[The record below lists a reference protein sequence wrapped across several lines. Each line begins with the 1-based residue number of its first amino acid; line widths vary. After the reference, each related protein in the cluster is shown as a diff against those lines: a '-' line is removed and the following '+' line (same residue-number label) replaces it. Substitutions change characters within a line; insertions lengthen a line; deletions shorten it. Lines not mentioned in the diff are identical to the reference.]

1 MITSISILSH
11 ATGPKS
17 NMGQLVDE
25 GGGLVPFSLSSPPFP
40 TPLKVVI
47 PLLEREERPGHVLPS
62 PSLIVVDHLTWKT
75 KKNGTKSKREKK
87 KKGEGASDR
96 VAACHTKKLASYS
109 KLMEVFVTRK
119 GVFIYP
125 TQAQVAST
133 TKAKTIQGKDPSL
146 TVPFSYSFIKIF
158 FSLSKADLKSF
169 KEVVES
175 GGPSIWAI

>member
-1 MITSISILSH
+1 MEQK
-11 ATGPKS
+11 ARGK
-17 NMGQLVDE
+17 E
-25 GGGLVPFSLSSPPFP
+25 
-40 TPLKVVI
+40 
-47 PLLEREERPGHVLPS
+47 
-62 PSLIVVDHLTWKT
+62 
-75 KKNGTKSKREKK
+75 EKK
-87 KKGEGASDR
+87 REGASDR

-119 GVFIYP
+119 GFSF
-125 TQAQVAST
+125 TQHKHRSQAQQ
-133 TKAKTIQGKDPSL
+133 KLKTIQGKDPSL